1 MANIDNSIITG
12 KCKGFA
18 RKTAERERERR
29 AGFRLSVSLSTFSL
43 KIFLKTR
50 AFILNY
56 YSRIIAYLPCKTTAM
71 KQKINHA
78 LLLICFATLSFA
90 IQAQPELKT
99 PAKKFQTQ
107 TEVTLPVKDFGK
119 VFHVPFAQDRPDSTR
134 EYKIVFEASQP
145 IDSFA
150 KLYEPLDHVAR
161 MYNLHIYGGVPKKNL
176 DVVLVVAGFGIPAVM
191 NNEAYKKKYGV
202 DNPNLKVLE
211 ELKAAGVK
219 IVGCAQAMLKNSID
233 PSEVNPI
240 ITPIFSRF
248 TTVSTYQLKG
258 YAYFKE

>member
-1 MANIDNSIITG
+1 
-12 KCKGFA
+12 
-18 RKTAERERERR
+18 
-29 AGFRLSVSLSTFSL
+29 
-43 KIFLKTR
+43 
-50 AFILNY
+50 
-56 YSRIIAYLPCKTTAM
+56 M
-71 KQKINHA
+71 KQKTNQA
-78 LLLICFATLSFA
+78 LLIICFATISIT
-90 IQAQPELKT
+90 IQAQPNLKT

-119 VFHVPFAQDRPDSTR
+119 VFNVPFAEDRPDSTMH
-134 EYKIVFEASQP
+134 YKIVFEASQP

-176 DVVLVVAGFGIPAVM
+176 DVVLVIAGFGIPAVM

-202 DNPNLKVLE
+202 DNPNLKVIE
-211 ELKAAGVK
+211 EMKAAGIK
-219 IVGCAQAMLKNSID
+219 IVGCSQAMMKNSID

-248 TTVSTYQLKG
+248 TTVSSYQLKG